1 MQINF
6 GPVPSTG
13 DAWPITVDPDLGACH
28 SFLGPSVA
36 SSGPSGLLDGAFQ
49 TFLGIA
55 EPFPGTNQPLFGTAH
70 PFRLG
75 AAKSAEKTTIP

>member
-1 MQINF
+1 VF
-6 GPVPSTG
+6 LSPGVP
-13 DAWPITVDPDLGACH
+13 
-28 SFLGPSVA
+28 

-70 PFRLG
+70 PFRL
-75 AAKSAEKTTIP
+75 APAKLAQKAIIPQ